1 MGIGPLISLQIESPG
16 KNKNKGTTAAKNLMN
31 FGTCF
36 FKTQKFELFNLPQSV
51 EGLRERLSVSLSIV

>member
-1 MGIGPLISLQIESPG
+1 MKETVPEKKFPERTFP
-16 KNKNKGTTAAKNLMN
+16 TTAAKNLMN

-51 EGLRERLSVSLSIV
+51 EGLRERVSVSLSIV

>member
-36 FKTQKFELFNLPQSV
+36 FENTK
-51 EGLRERLSVSLSIV
+51 I